1 MKEFLRTLKIAGILC
16 LVVSLFNIYSLMMD
30 IFVIE
35 FSVYFI
41 VSDSICLAFSLITGI
56 TYLCFLRKSEE
67 KILQQKLVFSILLFL
82 NIFNGLVVW
91 IISFWALIAVNKLQA
106 EKTAVYLN
114 GQSENNF
121 NLSNDET
128 IIVDNK
134 ETYEIRQKSQALVT
148 RLEELKK
155 LRDKNLISEEEYN
168 NLRQEA
174 IKTML

>member
-91 IISFWALIAVNKLQA
+91 IISFWVLIAVNKLQT
-106 EKTAVYLN
+106 K
-114 GQSENNF
+114 
-121 NLSNDET
+121 
-128 IIVDNK
+128 
-134 ETYEIRQKSQALVT
+134 
-148 RLEELKK
+148 
-155 LRDKNLISEEEYN
+155 
-168 NLRQEA
+168 
-174 IKTML
+174 

>member
-1 MKEFLRTLKIAGILC
+1 MKDFLRTLKIAGILC

-41 VSDSICLAFSLITGI
+41 VSDSICLALSLISGI
-56 TYLCFLRKSEE
+56 IYLCYLKKTEE
-67 KILQQKLVFSILLFL
+67 QILQKKLTFSILLFL

-91 IISFWALIAVNKLQA
+91 IISFWVLIAVNKLQA
-106 EKTAVYLN
+106 EKSAVYWN
-114 GQSENNF
+114 KQNENS
-121 NLSNDET
+121 SNSSKDET
-128 IIVDNK
+128 IIVDGK
-134 ETYEIRQKSQALVT
+134 ETYEIRQKSQALVA

-155 LRDKNLISEEEYN
+155 LRDRNLISEEEYN

-174 IKTML
+174 LKTML